1 MPHLQGG
8 SGQFQLEDITRVT
21 TQKDRYPRPTHPT
34 QARLYLGTVR
44 RTQWLFGSPSDDTRN
59 DGDQDSQDDHLGA
72 SVIKAVY
79 LKCDDLGLIFTDE
92 VRLVLTDK
100 QMTRIKTGGDSFTSD
115 SVPGN
120 LR

>member
-8 SGQFQLEDITRVT
+8 SGQFQLEDIIRVT
-21 TQKDRYPRPTHPT
+21 TQKDRYPRPTHPRP
-34 QARLYLGTVR
+34 ARLYLGTVR

-72 SVIKAVY
+72 SVY
-79 LKCDDLGLIFTDE
+79 LKCDDLGFIFSE

>member
-8 SGQFQLEDITRVT
+8 SGQFQLEGIKRVT
-21 TQKDRYPRPTHPT
+21 SQRDRYPRPTHPT

-44 RTQWLFGSPSDDTRN
+44 RAQRLFGSPSDDTRDN
-59 DGDQDSQDDHLGA
+59 GDQDSQDDHLGA
-72 SVIKAVY
+72 SVVKAVY
-79 LKCDDLGLIFTDE
+79 LKCDDLDLIFSE